1 MTELFAEKV
10 LTVSELT
17 LQVKFLLEEAF
28 PLLFVSGE
36 ITGLSR
42 PASGHVYLTL
52 KDANAQISGVIYRGT
67 ALRIP
72 FDLRNGLEVIVRG
85 KLTVYPPRGSYQF
98 MIEDVQPKGIGAA
111 ELALRQLKEKL
122 QKLGYFAP
130 ERKRTLPAFPNRIAV
145 ITSPSGAAIRD
156 ILETLSQRWPACEV
170 WVLPTRV
177 QGEGAAEEIARAL
190 SLLRGLRGIDLA
202 IVGRGGGSSEDLGA
216 FNDERVA
223 RAIFEATIPVVS
235 AVGHEIDVT
244 IADLVADHRALTPTA
259 AAQMVVPH
267 RDELQQ
273 YLDALLERKRRGLA
287 RLAQRLRQ
295 RLTDLAS
302 RSCFR
307 LPFELI
313 RVRERRLDDLEGRI
327 HRATKQHLAQLR
339 ERMLSQ
345 AARLGALSPLNVLAR
360 GYSLT
365 RRERDFVVVRL
376 GSEVVPGSRLLT
388 DVQHARI
395 TSVVTAIEPV
405 DRRITP
411 RPNNANPTLFQ
422 N

>member
-10 LTVSELT
+10 LSVSELT

-28 PLLFVSGE
+28 PTLLVGGE
-36 ITGLSR
+36 ISGLSR

-52 KDANAQISGVIYRGT
+52 KDANAQISGVIYRST

-98 MIEDVQPKGIGAA
+98 MIEEVQPKGMGAA

-130 ERKRTLPAFPNRIAV
+130 ERKRTLPAYPSRIAV
-145 ITSPSGAAIRD
+145 VTSSSGAAVRD
-156 ILETLSQRWPACEV
+156 ILETLSRRWPACEV
-170 WVLPTRV
+170 WVVPTRV
-177 QGEGAAEEIARAL
+177 QGDGAAEEIARAI
-190 SLLRGLRGIDLA
+190 GLFRALPGLDLA
-202 IVGRGGGSSEDLGA
+202 IVGRGGGSSEDLSA

-223 RAIFEATIPVVS
+223 RAIFESPIPIVS

-267 RDELQQ
+267 RDELHDYIQ
-273 YLDALLERKRRGLA
+273 ALVQRKRQGLM

-295 RLTDLAS
+295 RLNDLAS
-302 RSCFR
+302 RACFR
-307 LPFELI
+307 LPFEAV

-365 RRERDFVVVRL
+365 RREKDFAVVRL
-376 GSEVVPGSRLLT
+376 GSEVVPGSRLVT
-388 DVQHARI
+388 EVQHARL
-395 TSVVTAIEPV
+395 TSVVTNIEPV
-405 DRRITP
+405 DRRVTP
-411 RPNNANPTLFQ
+411 RPNNASPTLFQ